1 MTPIVPSP
9 RAPRPSDTS
18 APAPSGRGPAP
29 DAGTRPAA
37 GRASGTESAG
47 PLPYGDAE
55 GPADSEEAAAATE
68 RWYEDGLGWAT
79 DGGRPPAL
87 LTGVRFDVLELPAAA
102 GRAVL
107 RRFGRT
113 GPVAVA
119 RGRMR
124 LFVAA
129 GSAEELPALLDWLEW
144 GGIALDLVGIGAGGR
159 ITAPAPPRLSHRFPP
174 GAAFWLRPPEPPRGP
189 DPFLP
194 GLADF
199 GSRGGDAPDLVR
211 LVDMAATECH
221 RVRLRRS
228 RVLPP
233 AVGPSSQP
241 LARS

>member
-1 MTPIVPSP
+1 ME
-9 RAPRPSDTS
+9 R
-18 APAPSGRGPAP
+18 
-29 DAGTRPAA
+29 AGTGPCREPEGAEDPAVA
-37 GRASGTESAG
+37 
-47 PLPYGDAE
+47 L
-55 GPADSEEAAAATE
+55 E

-79 DGGRPPAL
+79 DRGRPLAL
-87 LTGVRFDVLELPAAA
+87 LTGVRFDVLDLPAAA

-124 LFVAA
+124 LLVAA

-144 GGIALDLVGIGAGGR
+144 GGIALDLVGIGTGGR
-159 ITAPAPPRLSHRFPP
+159 ITAPAPHRLSHRCPP
-174 GAAFWLRPPEPPRGP
+174 GAALWLRPPEPPRGP
-189 DPFLP
+189 DSFPA
-194 GLADF
+194 LAGF

-228 RVLPP
+228 RVRPT
-233 AVGPSSQP
+233 AGRPSSQP
-241 LARS
+241 LAAS